1 MVASTLIY
9 FRFVR
14 PQDKCKAGTS
24 HEYIRPYSSV
34 WYLLTAL
41 YINSLSRTFSQPV
54 AGRRALYG
62 YPCPEIP
69 DHDSR
74 GIYHNKD
81 GMLYVK

>member
-1 MVASTLIY
+1 MVASTLTS

-24 HEYIRPYSSV
+24 HEYICPYFSV

-41 YINSLSRTFSQPV
+41 YINSLSRTLSQPV
-54 AGRRALYG
+54 AGRRVLYG

-69 DHDSR
+69 HHDSR
-74 GIYHNKD
+74 GIFHNED